1 MNEAWIVLGICIV
14 VLLGAALPL
23 LRQGKP
29 VLPPATKSTS
39 HDQRNE
45 A

>member
-1 MNEAWIVLGICIV
+1 MSEVWIVLGICIV

-29 VLPPATKSTS
+29 VLPPAAKSES
-39 HDQRNE
+39 HDQRNKV
-45 A
+45 